1 MILVATLVFVSCAIR
16 AGEHQS
22 LLLKVLLWLTFCNVC
37 VMVNFVCLKMYVGI
51 FVSSL
56 FESAGL
62 SV

>member
-1 MILVATLVFVSCAIR
+1 VFVSCAIR